1 MSYWRKRVGKTVF
14 KDTLELTLSLSVG
27 LGLARRRDFEEVVV
41 DTTVQEKTI
50 AHPTDAR
57 LYDTARRKLVAMA
70 QSRGLRLRQTY
81 ARVGPADLRQHGRY
95 CHAKQFKRA
104 RKVRKRLR
112 NYLGRTIRELQRHAE
127 RLKLTWLPDEAI
139 LIARSLRILL
149 QERGGRDK
157 VYSLHEP
164 EVQCIA
170 KGKAHKRYEF
180 GSKVGVVTSLR
191 GNWVLASVAFEGNPY
206 DGHTLSESLC
216 SAMLTSGKRSTNPIF
231 PVGPTYATLAG

>member
-112 NYLGRTIRELQRHAE
+112 NVSVPRATGSTYGSPPAPRDRLSPRPGGR
-127 RLKLTWLPDEAI
+127 LPDAGVRAVVRERGRIGDELNA
-139 LIARSLRILL
+139 LGAGFGFNLRKVLKGLAALAVSVPRTHPTYPTAARSRPHT
-149 QERGGRDK
+149 
-157 VYSLHEP
+157 S
-164 EVQCIA
+164 
-170 KGKAHKRYEF
+170 
-180 GSKVGVVTSLR
+180 GSNRATSLGDAAGSR
-191 GNWVLASVAFEGNPY
+191 VITSV
-206 DGHTLSESLC
+206 
-216 SAMLTSGKRSTNPIF
+216 R
-231 PVGPTYATLAG
+231 